1 MLRKFRALMPL
12 VAALAA
18 VLAIQPSYAGTVS
31 GATKTYE
38 LSGPLFSLT
47 GLDVPAGTSDGTLDI
62 GGVRFDEIGGTGTKN
77 VTVKVDDSVLPADAY
92 ISVTAC
98 QDLDGDSTC
107 GEGLGDATNPLQ
119 EVDEPIVSGCI
130 VNHTTLTL
138 TGAKRHFDFGTEV
151 NTAEIVV
158 FINLVDICD
167 EGGSGGSGTVKVT
180 FP

>member
-1 MLRKFRALMPL
+1 MLRKLRALMPL

-18 VLAIQPSYAGTVS
+18 VLAIQPSYAGTTS
-31 GATKTYE
+31 GSSKIYE

-47 GLDVPAGTSDGTLDI
+47 GIEAPAGTTDGTLDI

-77 VTVKVDDSVLPADAY
+77 VAVKVDDSVLPEDAY
-92 ISVTAC
+92 VSVSAC
-98 QDLDGDSTC
+98 QDLDGDSSC

-119 EVDEPIVSGCI
+119 EVDEPSVFGCI
-130 VNHTTLTL
+130 LNHTSLTL

-151 NTAEIVV
+151 DTAEIVV
-158 FINLVDICD
+158 FINLVDVC
-167 EGGSGGSGTVKVT
+167 EEAGTGVSGKVTVT